1 MALPGGTCPW
11 CGCVSSAAMCPHP
24 HPQSEHCVPSAP
36 IHPHPRSSHIP
47 SVAVCPHPPM
57 SHTSPVVAVSPSLG
71 APRCRAGRVSS
82 RGDGRAGA
90 DMQGDYVRLIK
101 IQA

>member
-11 CGCVSSAAMCPHP
+11 CGCVSSAATCPHP
-24 HPQSEHCVPSAP
+24 HPQSEHCVPTAP

-57 SHTSPVVAVSPSLG
+57 SHTSPVVAACPHLWVLPAA
-71 APRCRAGRVSS
+71 APGGFPRVVTAGRAQIC
-82 RGDGRAGA
+82 RE
-90 DMQGDYVRLIK
+90 IT
-101 IQA
+101 